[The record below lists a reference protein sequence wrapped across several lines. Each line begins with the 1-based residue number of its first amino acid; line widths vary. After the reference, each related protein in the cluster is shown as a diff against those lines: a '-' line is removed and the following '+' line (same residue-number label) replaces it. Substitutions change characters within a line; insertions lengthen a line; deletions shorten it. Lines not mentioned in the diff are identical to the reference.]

1 MICLYIYMRRR
12 YTSLSL
18 QNTLV
23 SVINSYFVRYKES
36 GLEIN
41 IVQNFTLGK
50 FLQLSNFNSTIKN
63 PFGSRDAADI

>member
-1 MICLYIYMRRR
+1 MFIYLYDKDIRVCLYKI
-12 YTSLSL
+12 
-18 QNTLV
+18 LV

>member
-1 MICLYIYMRRR
+1 MFIYIYMRRR

>member
-41 IVQNFTLGK
+41 TVQNFTLGK

>member
-1 MICLYIYMRRR
+1 MRRR

-23 SVINSYFVRYKES
+23 SVVINSYFVRYKES

>member
-1 MICLYIYMRRR
+1 MRRR

-50 FLQLSNFNSTIKN
+50 FLHLSNFNSTIKN

>member
-1 MICLYIYMRRR
+1 MRRR

-41 IVQNFTLGK
+41 TVQNFTLGK
-50 FLQLSNFNSTIKN
+50 FLQFSNFNSTIKN

>member
-1 MICLYIYMRRR
+1 MRRR

>member
-1 MICLYIYMRRR
+1 MRRR

-41 IVQNFTLGK
+41 TVQNFTLGK
-50 FLQLSNFNSTIKN
+50 FLQLSNFNSTN
-63 PFGSRDAADI
+63 Y